1 MTRASGSLCNSE
13 MRKFPH
19 LFDPFLFS
27 YNYTERISV
36 IRGESIKSL
45 TSRNLIC
52 SAEKSQKDENRF
64 ISMPFPLLPSPGE
77 ELFFRFDAAC
87 SRVSASFSHIIKK
100 RKESD
105 SVMFY

>member
-45 TSRNLIC
+45 TSGIF
-52 SAEKSQKDENRF
+52 SVPEKSQKDENRF
-64 ISMPFPLLPSPGE
+64 ISMTFPLLPSPGE

-100 RKESD
+100 RKESN